1 MESRERSYE
10 IYTFEGYNDA
20 VIGFA
25 ERFNSKAVIAYDTSI
40 IMRILFDKGMTLNE
54 AEEYFENEML
64 NVCLSDDGM
73 PVFVT
78 PASYDELDKKM
89 TDSDSGSY

>member
-10 IYTFEGYNDA
+10 VYTFDGYNDA

-40 IMRILFDKGMTLNE
+40 IMRILMDKGMNLDE

-64 NVCLSDDGM
+64 EVCLSDDGM
-73 PVFVT
+73 PIFVT
-78 PASYDELDKKM
+78 PAPYSELSKKM
-89 TDSDSGSY
+89 TDSDSGSN